1 MTFRAQEHA
10 RAHLRNA
17 RNVRRTAKAW
27 MARPRTVRRG
37 PQIRVSDRQLVAI
50 LQVIELGQYE
60 QCGLKSTF
68 PVAAICTSSS
78 SPSRVNATERPALR
92 MTRATLPRPPLE
104 GVGGADYPM
113 GLSLAFQPPIRP
125 EAK

>member
-1 MTFRAQEHA
+1 
-10 RAHLRNA
+10 
-17 RNVRRTAKAW
+17 

-50 LQVIELGQYE
+50 LQVIELGSMSNAA
-60 QCGLKSTF
+60 LSARS
-68 PVAAICTSSS
+68 PVAAIYTSSS
-78 SPSRVNATERPALR
+78 SPGRVNATERPAVR

-104 GVGGADYPM
+104 GMGGADYPM

>member
-10 RAHLRNA
+10 RAHLPNA

-60 QCGLKSTF
+60 QCGLKRTF
-68 PVAAICTSSS
+68 PRRCDLYFQLLARAGERDGEASRAND
-78 SPSRVNATERPALR
+78 PSNATA
-92 MTRATLPRPPLE
+92 AT
-104 GVGGADYPM
+104 
-113 GLSLAFQPPIRP
+113 IRGHGRR
-125 EAK
+125 

>member
-60 QCGLKSTF
+60 QCGLKRTF
-68 PVAAICTSSS
+68 PRRDLYFQLLARAGERDGEASRANDPSNATAAAI
-78 SPSRVNATERPALR
+78 RGRGR
-92 MTRATLPRPPLE
+92 R
-104 GVGGADYPM
+104 
-113 GLSLAFQPPIRP
+113 
-125 EAK
+125 